1 MVLLKLNRQIVAYIL
16 LFTTKLVKQLMK
28 FKTFAVSKTA
38 TLGNQ
43 KFYLVQDYN
52 SGNKFGWVK
61 EGDGLQHSKSP
72 VNVNQSYSIKPGTKL
87 YTVPWGTSKQVAGSV
102 SGSGNQ
108 TFKASK
114 QQQIDKSIY
123 LYGSVNGKS
132 GCIFS

>member
-1 MVLLKLNRQIVAYIL
+1 LY
-16 LFTTKLVKQLMK
+16 TTVYDKTGKATNEVQ
-28 FKTFAVSKTA
+28 KTFAVSKTA

-61 EGDGLQHSKSP
+61 EGDVVYNTAKSP

-102 SGSGNQ
+102 SG
-108 TFKASK
+108 
-114 QQQIDKSIY
+114 
-123 LYGSVNGKS
+123 
-132 GCIFS
+132 

>member
-1 MVLLKLNRQIVAYIL
+1 MVSHKSNQQIVVYIL
-16 LFTTKLVKQLMK
+16 LVYDKTGKATNEVQ
-28 FKTFAVSKTA
+28 KTFAVSKTA

-61 EGDGLQHSKSP
+61 EGDVVYNTAKSP

-108 TFKASK
+108 TFKASSNNK
-114 QQQIDKSIY
+114 LINQFIHMA
-123 LYGSVNGKS
+123 L
-132 GCIFS
+132 